1 MAFSSE
7 RSGGTLSDI
16 NVTPLVDVMLVLL
29 IIFMVTTPLA
39 ARQISL
45 DLPQVGPTDPA
56 TPPPPIRLRVA
67 IDGQLS
73 WNGVPVNAAD
83 LDNRLALE
91 AARAEQATLEIDAS
105 PEAAYEPVAD
115 VLASARNAGLVKIG
129 FVGAGR

>member
-1 MAFSSE
+1 MAFSSD

-29 IIFMVTTPLA
+29 IIFMVTTPLV

-45 DLPQVGPTDPA
+45 DLPQAGPTDPA

-67 IDGQLS
+67 TDGQLF
-73 WNGVPVNAAD
+73 WNGVPVNASD